1 MASRT
6 RVFFLNAISLT
17 ATALM
22 IRAVSVI
29 FNVYISNAAGS
40 EAIGLFSLLSSVY
53 AFSITLATAGINL
66 GTTRLVSEAVALKNE
81 SLAKKRATCALLLCT
96 VTGIISSILL
106 FILSEPLAIYALGD
120 VRAKIPLKVLS
131 LTLTPIAICS
141 CLSGYFTAVRR
152 VKANAAFQ
160 LVSQG
165 VKFFATVFLLSNLAT
180 KDCESACT
188 VLVVGG
194 AISEFF
200 SFIINFSL
208 YLFDRRKLR
217 SKAAASEKYPTPGI
231 FKELISINLPVTVSA
246 CIRSALSMIQHIL
259 IPRGLYKNGGSWS
272 LALSSYGALH
282 GMAMP
287 LLLFPSAFTSAF
299 AGLLIP
305 EISACCAQK
314 DFERLKRTSYR
325 ALSLSLFFSVGVS
338 GIMLFFSREL
348 GMTVYKNAEAAL
360 YIRVLAPLIPVMY
373 IDSAVDAILKGSGHQ
388 VYSMNVNIADTLT
401 ACLFALTL
409 VPMIGIWGY
418 VISIYA
424 TEILNTSLSLLKLI
438 SVSKMRPK
446 AFAQVFKPIICII
459 GATNIARLALAI
471 NPIKN
476 SIFTLIAGIILSLLL
491 YLALLFITKTVTS
504 EETEFLSAS
513 LLSEKH
519 YNQKYRTFFKS
530 GNSFK
535 KNDPSQK
542 SKLPLRRITRLK

>member
-17 ATALM
+17 ATALI

-40 EAIGLFSLLSSVY
+40 EAVGLFSLLGSVY

-66 GTTRLVSEAVALKNE
+66 GTTRLVSEAIALKND
-81 SLAKKRATCALLLCT
+81 SLAKKRATCALAVCT
-96 VTGIISSILL
+96 LTGIVSSILL
-106 FILSEPLAIYALGD
+106 FLLSQPLAKYALGD
-120 VRAKIPLKVLS
+120 VRAVIPLKVLS

-141 CLSGYFTAVRR
+141 CFSGYFTAVRR

-165 VKFFATVFLLSNLAT
+165 VKFFATVFLLSNLAN

-188 VLVVGG
+188 VLVIGG

-200 SFIINFSL
+200 SFIVNFIL
-208 YLFDRRKLR
+208 YLFDRRKLKKNVLK
-217 SKAAASEKYPTPGI
+217 SDNDSTPKI
-231 FKELISINLPVTVSA
+231 IKDLISINLPVTVSA

-259 IPRGLYKNGGSWS
+259 IPRGLYRNGGSWS

-305 EISACCAQK
+305 EISACCAQN
-314 DFERLKRTSYR
+314 DFKRLERTSYR

-338 GIMLFFSREL
+338 GIMLFFSHEL
-348 GMTVYKNAEAAL
+348 GMLVYKNAEAAL

-388 VYSMNVNIADTLT
+388 VYSMNVNIADTLA
-401 ACLFALTL
+401 ACVFAITL

-424 TEILNTSLSLLKLI
+424 TEILNTTLSLLKLI
-438 SVSKMRPK
+438 SISKIRPK
-446 AFAQVFKPIICII
+446 VFRQVFMPIICII
-459 GATNIARLALAI
+459 GATNVAHIALAV

-476 SIFTLIAGIILSLLL
+476 ALVTLVAGISLSLIL
-491 YLALLFITKTVTS
+491 YVALLFITRTVTS

-513 LLSEKH
+513 LMSEKQ
-519 YNQKYRTFFKS
+519 YNRKYRGFVIEE
-530 GNSFK
+530 NSIYTDD
-535 KNDPSQK
+535 NVQQNRVT
-542 SKLPLRRITRLK
+542 LP